1 MTIHDI
7 KLDRSAQPPLR
18 EQNDQSEFM
27 PATRASTFRSI
38 VAAGVVAVGIV
49 ATIAWTG
56 FLGWLAFHLL
66 AG

>member
-7 KLDRSAQPPLR
+7 KLDRSSQAPLR
-18 EQNDQSEFM
+18 EQQEQFESV
-27 PATRASTFRSI
+27 PAARSSKLRSI
-38 VAAGVVAVGIV
+38 LAAGVVAVGIV
-49 ATIAWTG
+49 ATLAWTG